1 MFGYDPELPD
11 GFQDADFEMQNLI
24 ERGNLIA
31 ELKRK
36 GICTHQARKIEGTPT
51 ADADAMCTDCGA
63 KGSMDELDQV
73 LQKYI

>member
-1 MFGYDPELPD
+1 MYRIGFGHDPELP
-11 GFQDADFEMQNLI
+11 

-36 GICTHQARKIEGTPT
+36 GICTHQARKIESTQPTGISGIPT
-51 ADADAMCTDCGA
+51 ADADATCADCGA